1 MAFDGNTPTDR
12 VNERVPTQQG
22 LKHAQGRLVAISTIS
37 LTRGFQHNKD

>member
-1 MAFDGNTPTDR
+1 MTATRQRSGCV

-22 LKHAQGRLVAISTIS
+22 LKPILYLPTLAGVS